1 MHAETLK
8 SSIQAQYSIPTRP
21 MQLSYHEDSM
31 HCEFTL
37 MTIGDYRSSSA
48 TPTPVSRRNLPTA
61 PIGQRQ
67 SQQSSRQV
75 TRNEDLH
82 VNDAARNRV
91 MPPPAQ
97 PASRSFTGDPSMR
110 SNSRSVEQGHASQR
124 RSRPSPPPPK
134 ASVDPESLFLPA
146 DDDEPWDER
155 NFEDEEDTLGW
166 DASVDNV
173 GRLFEGQALQAD
185 GRFPRMLRFLK
196 TSISLRIPQETT
208 PCPYGPTI
216 CWRE

>member
-1 MHAETLK
+1 
-8 SSIQAQYSIPTRP
+8 
-21 MQLSYHEDSM
+21 
-31 HCEFTL
+31 

-48 TPTPVSRRNLPTA
+48 TPIPVSRRNLLTA

-67 SQQSSRQV
+67 SQQSSTQATGNEDRQV
-75 TRNEDLH
+75 K
-82 VNDAARNRV
+82 DATPDRV
-91 MPPPAQ
+91 MPPPVQ
-97 PASRSFTGDPSMR
+97 PASRSFTGDPSTQ
-110 SNSRSVEQGHASQR
+110 SNSRSVDQGHASQR

-173 GRLFEGQALQAD
+173 G
-185 GRFPRMLRFLK
+185 
-196 TSISLRIPQETT
+196 
-208 PCPYGPTI
+208 
-216 CWRE
+216 

>member
-48 TPTPVSRRNLPTA
+48 IPTPVSRRNLPTT
-61 PIGQRQ
+61 PIGQSQ
-67 SQQSSRQV
+67 SQQSSTQATRYENRQ
-75 TRNEDLH
+75 
-82 VNDAARNRV
+82 VNDATRNGA
-91 MPPPAQ
+91 MPPPVQ
-97 PASRSFTGDPSMR
+97 PASRSFTGGPSTQ
-110 SNSRSVEQGHASQR
+110 SNSRSVDQGHASQR

-173 GRLFEGQALQAD
+173 GRLFED
-185 GRFPRMLRFLK
+185 
-196 TSISLRIPQETT
+196 
-208 PCPYGPTI
+208 
-216 CWRE
+216 